1 MKKPLPNGSMEGPG
15 GLKAFAKQLVN
26 LYSLGEDAARFSVV
40 SFATDATTRVPWSY
54 DAAEINA
61 GIDQMTANGMT
72 SISDGFEAVRQLFA
86 DDGRVGATKIVLLV
100 SDGEQTVDAAPGKT
114 PTETAIDAA
123 ALVKGQGA
131 TVFAWGFGD
140 KVSSATL
147 KQIATDPSKA
157 FLAQNI
163 EVLGNYLVELV
174 AAVCIAVPAPQ
185 FNPPPSPPSPPP
197 PPPPPPPPSPP
208 CEPHPDWVCTQE
220 ADPVCGKDGKTY
232 GNKCEAARVC
242 QLDGSTPGKCCEYG
256 SSNPDVFCPLN
267 FDPVCG
273 QDGKTYSNTCFAK
286 VACQLEGSSAGP
298 CV

>member
-1 MKKPLPNGSMEGPG
+1 M
-15 GLKAFAKQLVN
+15 
-26 LYSLGEDAARFSVV
+26 V
-40 SFATDATTRVPWSY
+40 SFAENATTRVRWSY
-54 DAAEINA
+54 DESEIND
-61 GIDQMTANGMT
+61 GIDDMTADGKT

-157 FLAQNI
+157 FLAHNI

-174 AAVCIAVPAPQ
+174 AAVCIAVPNPQ
-185 FNPPPSPPSPPP
+185 FAPPPSPPSPGPRLL
-197 PPPPPPPPSPP
+197 P
-208 CEPHPDWVCTQE
+208 CEPHPDWLCTREVDPVCGKDGLTYGNECFAKAACQLDGSTQGKCCKPDKY
-220 ADPVCGKDGKTY
+220 AICFMIWDPVCGKDGKTY
-232 GNKCEAARVC
+232 SNKCFAAAAC
-242 QLDGSTPGKCCEYG
+242 QLDGSSAGKC
-256 SSNPDVFCPLN
+256 V
-267 FDPVCG
+267 
-273 QDGKTYSNTCFAK
+273 
-286 VACQLEGSSAGP
+286 
-298 CV
+298 